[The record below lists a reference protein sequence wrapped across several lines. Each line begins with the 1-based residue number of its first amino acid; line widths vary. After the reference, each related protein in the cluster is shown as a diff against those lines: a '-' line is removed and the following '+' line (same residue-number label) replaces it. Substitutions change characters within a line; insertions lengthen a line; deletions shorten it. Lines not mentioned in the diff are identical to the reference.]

1 MSFSLAAA
9 LPVDSA
15 AWFTTSGTA
24 FVLIFLAEL
33 GDKTQL
39 VCMTLA
45 ARYRGWPVFIGAA
58 LAFVFLNILAVV
70 FGAALAQWLPE
81 RVLAAVVALLFAVFG
96 IQSLRVS
103 GHGEEEGEVAERS
116 GHGILLTA
124 FLMIFV
130 AELGD
135 KTQIAVAGMAGTNPA
150 GPVWV
155 GATVALVLSSALG
168 VVAGQK
174 LLQRMPMHIL
184 HRVAGIFFLVLA
196 GLALT
201 RVF

>member
-1 MSFSLAAA
+1 MSLSLA
-9 LPVDSA
+9 SA
-15 AWFTTSGTA
+15 FPADLTTWLTTSSTA
-24 FVLIFLAEL
+24 LVLIFLAEL

-45 ARYRGWPVFIGAA
+45 ARYRGRPVFIGAS
-58 LAFVFLNILAVV
+58 LAFVLLNVLAVV
-70 FGAALAQWLPE
+70 FGAALAEWIPE
-81 RVLAAVVALLFAVFG
+81 KVLAGIVAALFAVFG
-96 IQSLRVS
+96 VQSLLA
-103 GHGEEEGEVAERS
+103 GKEEGEEEIAEKS
-116 GHGILLTA
+116 GHGILLTT

-155 GATVALVLSSALG
+155 GATIALILSSALG
-168 VVAGQK
+168 VVAGRK
-174 LLQRMPMHIL
+174 LLQRIPMNIL
-184 HRVAGIFFLVLA
+184 HRVAGIFFLILA